1 MTHVH
6 APYKE
11 ESYKTSSS
19 WSIHDHNSAI
29 TLLNSTTFMEK
40 NVRIS
45 SSFVRRAAL
54 KVQKVYRSYRTSRRL
69 ADSAIM
75 AKKLWWHAIDY
86 AQLNHNTIPFFN
98 LKPEKAASRWSR
110 VRSNASKLG
119 KVVSEDVR
127 FLLLAFQHWI
137 EAFPMYFL
145 IDPRHRYGHSLHLYY
160 EVWRKGDTGRPFFY
174 WLDIGDGKE
183 VNLNDFP
190 RSKLRS
196 NALNIW
202 DLEHYKYKIVEG
214 KIVHRKS
221 NQVLDTTKGSNI
233 SKWIFVLSTSKKL
246 YAGKKTK
253 GAFHHSSFL
262 ASGAALSAGSFSVH
276 GYEVVN
282 LICFYLIHIVI
293 RYNLQSISAY
303 SGHYRPTDEN
313 LGSFLEFLKE
323 HDVKL
328 HEVGYNNK
336 YEDNPERKAVS
347 KVEPA
352 SFQHEI
358 LDTPEEQN
366 KPEAVASE
374 IYLKVSLI
382 THEKRCLDRQI
393 S

>member
-11 ESYKTSSS
+11 ESYKPSSS

-29 TLLNSTTFMEK
+29 TLLNSTAFMEK
-40 NVRIS
+40 NVRIG
-45 SSFVRRAAL
+45 SSFVWMAAL
-54 KVQKVYRSYRTSRRL
+54 KVQKVYRSYRTRRRL

-75 AKKLWWHAIDY
+75 VKKLWWQAIDY
-86 AQLNHNTIPFFN
+86 AQLNHNTISFFN

-110 VRSNASKLG
+110 VSSNASKLG
-119 KVVSEDVR
+119 KGVSEDAR

-137 EAFPMYFL
+137 EA

-160 EVWRKGDTGRPFFY
+160 EVWRKGDTGQPFFY

-183 VNLNDFP
+183 VNLKDCP
-190 RSKLRS
+190 RSKLRQQCIKY
-196 NALNIW
+196 LGPVIFIF
-202 DLEHYKYKIVEG
+202 LHLEREHYEYKIVEG
-214 KIVHRKS
+214 KIVHKKR
-221 NQVLDTTKGSNI
+221 NQVLDTTTGSNV

-262 ASGAALSAGSFSVH
+262 AGGAALSAGSFSVVD
-276 GYEVVN
+276 GILKSV
-282 LICFYLIHIVI
+282 
-293 RYNLQSISAY
+293 SAY

-313 LGSFLEFLKE
+313 LVSFLEFLKE

-328 HEVGYNNK
+328 HEVGIQSTDNYYNNK

-352 SFQHEI
+352 SFRLEI

-366 KPEAVASE
+366 KSEAVASE
-374 IYLKVSLI
+374 FCPKVPRI
-382 THEKRCLDRQI
+382 THEKRCLDRQYHR
-393 S
+393 